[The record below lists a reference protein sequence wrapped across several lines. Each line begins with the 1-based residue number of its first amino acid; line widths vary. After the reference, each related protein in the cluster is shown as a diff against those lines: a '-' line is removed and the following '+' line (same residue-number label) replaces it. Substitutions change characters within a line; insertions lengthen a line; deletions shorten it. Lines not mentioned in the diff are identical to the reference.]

1 MSNYIS
7 AEISQ
12 ENKATV
18 LDLAQQIRQLLSF
31 GIKLTKEQKKSMNN
45 VEDVRLPFVEKA
57 IQYGLQEP
65 KIVPPFIDLNEYA
78 KDLGLYKDLSSIERE
93 LSSLAELVSDTRVA
107 AGTDAYQAALS
118 IYNSSKGAVKMGIPG
133 TQTMV
138 DEMSKLFNKQGP
150 SNKSK

>member
-12 ENKATV
+12 ENKAKV

-93 LSSLAELVSDTRVA
+93 LSSLAELVSDTRIA
-107 AGTDAYQAALS
+107 AGTDSYQAALS